1 MKEKNYREDELPD
14 LDQQLESLPDE
25 SGYHDQKKKAEGKS
39 RSRRTDGEPKKKVER
54 SRLKNGQRRPK
65 ETQAERSGSSKKKE
79 KQMTNKEL
87 TRVTYIFV
95 TLFLVLMGYLVYF
108 NVVKS
113 KEVVNSTYNIR
124 QDLLADRVLRGSI
137 TDKNGEVLAQ
147 TVTNDDGSET
157 REYPEGEVFA
167 HVVGYDTNGKSG
179 LESEANFQ
187 LLTSHEFFLNQM
199 KNEFKNQKN
208 TGDSVITT
216 LNADLQSTAYNALGD
231 RRGAVVA
238 IEPSTGKILV
248 EMSRPDFDPNTIS
261 QNWDTLVNDSNDSSL
276 LNRATNGAYPPGSTF
291 KVVTALD
298 YFRTKGS
305 LEGFSY
311 LCEGSITREDHTIRC
326 YGGTVHGQEDFYSA
340 FANSCNSA
348 FAEIGT
354 MLGGSSLKK
363 TAENLLFNKSLPLSS
378 YKKSTFTLNGKSSV
392 AEVMQTAIGQGNTLV
407 SPMHMALIT
416 SAIANGGELM
426 KPYLIDS
433 VVSSDGETVKTT
445 EPESYKRLMT
455 TNEANILGKLMKGV
469 VENGT
474 ASALNG
480 RGYTVAGKTGSA
492 EFDENGSSHSWFI
505 GYSNVD
511 DPDLVVAIIVENG
524 GTGSEAAVP
533 IAEQIFDAYYYD
545 KQ

>member
-1 MKEKNYREDELPD
+1 MRTKKLRDIEEKKRRKELRKR
-14 LDQQLESLPDE
+14 
-25 SGYHDQKKKAEGKS
+25 QKRKAQEISKK
-39 RSRRTDGEPKKKVER
+39 
-54 SRLKNGQRRPK
+54 RRPGNR
-65 ETQAERSGSSKKKE
+65 EYTLVSCFFV
-79 KQMTNKEL
+79 L
-87 TRVTYIFV
+87 IFV
-95 TLFLVLMGYLVYF
+95 SMIGYLVYF
-108 NVVKS
+108 NYAKS
-113 KEVVNSTYNIR
+113 DDFINSPYNTR
-124 QDLLADRVLRGSI
+124 QDTFSDRVVRGKIISA
-137 TDKNGEVLAQ
+137 DEQVLAQ
-147 TVTNDDGSET
+147 TNVYEDGTEERT
-157 REYPEGEVFA
+157 YPYANMFA

-187 LLTSHEFFLNQM
+187 LLTSHEFFLNQI
-199 KNEFKNQKN
+199 KNEFLNQKN
-208 TGDSVITT
+208 TGDSVVTT
-216 LNADLQSTAYNALGD
+216 LNADLQTTAYNALGD

-248 EMSRPDFDPNTIS
+248 ELSKPDFDPNTIS
-261 QNWDTLVNDSNDSSL
+261 QNWDTLVNDSND
-276 LNRATNGAYPPGSTF
+276 RATNGAYPPGSTF

-311 LCEGSITREDHTIRC
+311 LCEGSITMEDHTISC

-363 TAENLLFNKSLPLSS
+363 TAENLLFNKSLPLTS

-433 VVSSDGETVKTT
+433 IVSSDGETVKTT
-445 EPESYKRLMT
+445 EPESYKQLMT

-511 DPDLVVAIIVENG
+511 NPDLVVAIIVENG

-533 IAEQIFDAYYYD
+533 IAGQIFDAYYYD
-545 KQ
+545 N

>member
-1 MKEKNYREDELPD
+1 MRTKKLRDIEEKERRRELKKR
-14 LDQQLESLPDE
+14 
-25 SGYHDQKKKAEGKS
+25 QK
-39 RSRRTDGEPKKKVER
+39 RKVREI
-54 SRLKNGQRRPK
+54 SEKRRPRNR
-65 ETQAERSGSSKKKE
+65 EYTLVSCFFV
-79 KQMTNKEL
+79 L
-87 TRVTYIFV
+87 IFV
-95 TLFLVLMGYLVYF
+95 SMIGYLIYF
-108 NVVKS
+108 NYAKS
-113 KEVVNSTYNIR
+113 DDFINSPYNTR
-124 QDLLADRVLRGSI
+124 QDTFSDRVVRGKIVSA
-137 TDKNGEVLAQ
+137 DGQVLAQ
-147 TVTNDDGSET
+147 TNVYEDGTEERT
-157 REYPEGEVFA
+157 YPYANMFA

-238 IEPSTGKILV
+238 IEPSTGKVLV

-348 FAEIGT
+348 FAEITYRIFKTEDTFKGLYT
-354 MLGGSSLKK
+354 SGGDVTVAVCKRFDTAGLSLLDEVLPLAAYGQFLKGEFEGVHIITKGGS
-363 TAENLLFNKSLPLSS
+363 
-378 YKKSTFTLNGKSSV
+378 
-392 AEVMQTAIGQGNTLV
+392 QGNKD
-407 SPMHMALIT
+407 AINKCIT
-416 SAIANGGELM
+416 
-426 KPYLIDS
+426 YLK
-433 VVSSDGETVKTT
+433 E
-445 EPESYKRLMT
+445 
-455 TNEANILGKLMKGV
+455 KL
-469 VENGT
+469 
-474 ASALNG
+474 
-480 RGYTVAGKTGSA
+480 Y
-492 EFDENGSSHSWFI
+492 I
-505 GYSNVD
+505 
-511 DPDLVVAIIVENG
+511 
-524 GTGSEAAVP
+524 
-533 IAEQIFDAYYYD
+533 
-545 KQ
+545 